1 MKWAEESTGDRLLSG
16 RTHEGRAA
24 EVWMSAVGKE
34 DGGRWVSGNAYL
46 PASESRHPPRQASK

>member
-34 DGGRWVSGNAYL
+34 DGGRWAEPCGRLSPQWKRL
-46 PASESRHPPRQASK
+46 PPS